1 MDLCGIFHHLSI
13 FIDQDHFHFVP
24 AICPNTVEF
33 TTDDPDSVID
43 AFMAACHHGMSV
55 FECYGAY
62 SQKKHYVCKAVI
74 STYELRDVIENVQ
87 KVDPKVLINTYNTVN
102 FYGNFY
108 QKPLE

>member
-1 MDLCGIFHHLSI
+1 MYQRYAQI
-13 FIDQDHFHFVP
+13 
-24 AICPNTVEF
+24 TVEF

-62 SQKKHYVCKAVI
+62 SQKKYYVCKAVI

>member
-1 MDLCGIFHHLSI
+1 MW
-13 FIDQDHFHFVP
+13 
-24 AICPNTVEF
+24 TVEF
-33 TTDDPDSVID
+33 TTNDPDPIID
-43 AFMAACHHGMSV
+43 AFMATCRHGMSV

-62 SQKKHYVCKAVI
+62 SHRKYYVCKAVI
-74 STYELRDVIENVQ
+74 STYELRDVVDNVR

>member
-1 MDLCGIFHHLSI
+1 MIIVFGYLCGWIYAGYSIIF
-13 FIDQDHFHFVP
+13 Q
-24 AICPNTVEF
+24 
-33 TTDDPDSVID
+33 
-43 AFMAACHHGMSV
+43 
-55 FECYGAY
+55 CYGAY